1 VHLRASRAAGRDR
14 WLQRRVHTVPPPAC
28 FTEGTRV
35 ELHFHLL
42 PDVDDGPR
50 TLDEALALA
59 RMAVADGTGLVVC
72 TPHVH
77 LVDVASLPARVSALD
92 AALRAAQIP
101 LHVRAGGEIRP
112 GTRLTSAE
120 LQILAQGPP
129 GRRWVLL
136 EAPIGPQG
144 LDRFHADADELGA
157 RGYGVL
163 IGHPERCGPLTAAGG
178 GLEDRLRRGAR
189 LQVNAS
195 SLAGAHG
202 RDSLEA
208 GFDLAARGLVTVL
221 ASDAHGAHRP
231 PLLGA
236 ALRALAA
243 RGIDGAAMV
252 VDGPRRLLRE
262 GTPAV
267 RDRPAA

>member
-1 VHLRASRAAGRDR
+1 VQD
-14 WLQRRVHTVPPPAC
+14 
-28 FTEGTRV
+28 TRV

-59 RMAVADGTGLVVC
+59 RQAVADGTRLVVC

-77 LVDVASLPARVSALD
+77 LVEVATLPDRVSTLD
-92 AALRAAQIP
+92 AALRAAEIP
-101 LHVRAGGEIRP
+101 LQLAAGGEIRP
-112 GTRLTSAE
+112 GTRLTAPE
-120 LQILAQGPP
+120 LQILAHGP
-129 GRRWVLL
+129 RSHRWVLL
-136 EAPIGPQG
+136 EAPLEPQY
-144 LDRFHADADELGA
+144 LTTFHTDADELA
-157 RGYGVL
+157 SRGYGVL
-163 IGHPERCGPLTAAGG
+163 IGHPERCDALMAADG
-178 GLEDRLRRGAR
+178 GLEHRLRRGAA

-195 SLAGAHG
+195 SLTGAHG
-202 RDSLEA
+202 RRSLQA
-208 GFDLAARGLVTVL
+208 GFELVARGLVTAL

-243 RGIDGAAMV
+243 RGMDGGALV
-252 VDGPRRLLRE
+252 VDGPRRLLRD
-262 GTPAV
+262 GIQTM

>member
-1 VHLRASRAAGRDR
+1 VQVTRA
-14 WLQRRVHTVPPPAC
+14 
-28 FTEGTRV
+28 

-42 PDVDDGPR
+42 PGVDDGPR

-59 RMAVADGTGLVVC
+59 RLAVADGTGLVVC

-92 AALRAAQIP
+92 AALRAAAIP
-101 LHVRAGGEIRP
+101 LHVAAGGEIRP
-112 GTRLTSAE
+112 GTRPTSAE

-136 EAPIGPQG
+136 EAPIGAPQF
-144 LDRFHADADELGA
+144 LDVFHANADELA
-157 RGYGVL
+157 SRGYGVL
-163 IGHPERCGPLTAAGG
+163 IGHPERCEELMAPDG
-178 GLEDRLRRGAR
+178 GLEHRLRHGAE

-195 SLAGAHG
+195 SLTGAHG
-202 RDSLEA
+202 RSSRDA
-208 GFDLAARGLVTVL
+208 GFELVARGLVTVL

-231 PLLGA
+231 PLLA
-236 ALRALAA
+236 EALRVLAA
-243 RGIDGAAMV
+243 RGIDGGALVA
-252 VDGPRRLLRE
+252 DGPRRLLRD
-262 GTPAV
+262 GIPSM

>member
-1 VHLRASRAAGRDR
+1 MRRASR
-14 WLQRRVHTVPPPAC
+14 TC
-28 FTEGTRV
+28 FTASTRV

-59 RMAVADGTGLVVC
+59 RLAVADGTGLVVC

-77 LVDVASLPARVSALD
+77 LVDVASLPARVRALD
-92 AALRAAQIP
+92 AALRAARIP
-101 LHVRAGGEIRP
+101 LRVAAGGEIRP
-112 GTRLTSAE
+112 GTRPTSAE

-129 GRRWVLL
+129 DRRWVLL
-136 EAPIGPQG
+136 EAPVGQQF
-144 LDRFHADADELGA
+144 LDVFHADADDLA
-157 RGYGVL
+157 SRGYGVL
-163 IGHPERCGPLTAAGG
+163 IGHPERCAPLMASGG

-195 SLAGAHG
+195 SLTGAHG

-221 ASDAHGAHRP
+221 ASDAHGVHRP
-231 PLLGA
+231 PLLEA
-236 ALRALAA
+236 AQRPLAA
-243 RGIDGAAMV
+243 RGIDGAAMIA
-252 VDGPRRLLRE
+252 DGPRRLLRD
-262 GTPAV
+262 GIPRCAMDAP
-267 RDRPAA
+267 RR